1 VILTVETTN
10 TSDMFPRIIEMN
22 RYRFVPLLIVSLS
35 AIAAAAHAQT
45 HHHAKSV
52 GRNAP
57 KVTLAFVTN
66 NPSDYW
72 TLCRK
77 GTEAAAKELGN
88 VSVQFVM
95 PADGT
100 VATQEQDVDD
110 LLAKNVQGIAISPV
124 DPTNETPYLNSVAPK
139 TNLITSD
146 SDAPAS
152 RRLCFIGTDN
162 HAAGLQAGRLMRRTL
177 PHGGQIMLFV
187 GKRDAQN
194 AREREKG
201 IRDALRGSNLHILA
215 VREDDADHAR
225 AMSNVLDTLTHYPH
239 IAGLVGIWSYNGPAI
254 LNAVRSMHKTNQ
266 VKIVC
271 FDDESAT
278 LEGVRSGVI
287 YATITSQPYQFG
299 YQSVK
304 LLVALAEG
312 NKRVIPRNK
321 RIIVPVLTL
330 TKANIKAFERT
341 RATRLAEN

>member
-1 VILTVETTN
+1 MKVKEKIFD
-10 TSDMFPRIIEMN
+10 TSFRSSRLKHMAH
-22 RYRFVPLLIVSLS
+22 VSLLGTTL
-35 AIAAAAHAQT
+35 ATLAATAYCQAPQT
-45 HHHAKSV
+45 KTA
-52 GRNAP
+52 GRTGS

-72 TLCRK
+72 TLCRI

-88 VSVQFVM
+88 VSVQFIM

-100 VATQEQDVDD
+100 AATQEQDVDD

-124 DPTNETPYLNSVAPK
+124 DPTNQTPYLNSVAAK

-162 HAAGLQAGRLMRRTL
+162 HAAGLQAGRLILRAL
-177 PHGGQIMLFV
+177 PRGGQIMLFV

-194 AREREKG
+194 AHDRESG

-225 AMSNVLDTLTHYPH
+225 AMSNVLDTLAHYPH

-254 LNAVRSMHKTNQ
+254 LNAVQSMHKTNQ

-278 LEGVRSGVI
+278 LEGIRSGAI
-287 YATITSQPYQFG
+287 YATITPQPYQFG
-299 YQSVK
+299 YQTIK
-304 LLVALAEG
+304 LLATLATG
-312 NKRVIPRNK
+312 NKSALPRNK
-321 RIIVPVLTL
+321 RIVVPALAL
-330 TKANIKAFERT
+330 TKANIRAFEGT
-341 RATRLAEN
+341 RAKRLAEN

>member
-1 VILTVETTN
+1 MKKKIFD
-10 TSDMFPRIIEMN
+10 TSFRSSHLKHMAH
-22 RYRFVPLLIVSLS
+22 VSLFGV
-35 AIAAAAHAQT
+35 ALATLAATAYGQAPKT
-45 HHHAKSV
+45 KTV
-52 GRNAP
+52 GRKAP

-72 TLCRK
+72 ALCRI

-100 VATQEQDVDD
+100 AATQKQDVDD

-124 DPTNETPYLNSVAPK
+124 DPTNETPYLNSVAAK

-152 RRLCFIGTDN
+152 RRLCFLGTDN
-162 HAAGLQAGRLMRRTL
+162 HAAGLQAGRLIRRAL

-201 IRDALRGSNLHILA
+201 IRDALRVSNLHILA

-225 AMSNVLDTLTHYPH
+225 AMSNVLDTLAHYPH
-239 IAGLVGIWSYNGPAI
+239 IAGLVGLWSYNGPAI
-254 LNAVRSMHKTNQ
+254 LNAVRSMHKTDK

-271 FDDESAT
+271 FDDEDAT
-278 LEGVRSGVI
+278 LEGIRSGAI
-287 YATITSQPYQFG
+287 YATVTPQPYQFG

-304 LLVALAEG
+304 LLAALATG
-312 NKRVIPRNK
+312 NKSAIPRNK
-321 RIIVPVLTL
+321 RIVVPTLAL
-330 TKANIKAFERT
+330 TKANVGAFERT
-341 RATRLAEN
+341 RARLLTEK